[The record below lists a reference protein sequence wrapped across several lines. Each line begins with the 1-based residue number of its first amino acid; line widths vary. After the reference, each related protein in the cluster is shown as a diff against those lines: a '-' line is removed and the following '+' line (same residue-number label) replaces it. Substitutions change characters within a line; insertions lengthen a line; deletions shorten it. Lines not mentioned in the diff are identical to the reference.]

1 MKTRQTLAEAV
12 SAEVRAEMGRQ
23 RKSRREVADAMGVS
37 HMYLSRR
44 LNGRTSFDLTDL
56 DRVAAALNVPVD
68 QLLRAD
74 QAA

>member
-23 RKSRREVADAMGVS
+23 QKSRREVADAMGVS

-44 LNGRTSFDLTDL
+44 LNGRTPFDLTDL
-56 DRVAAALNVPVD
+56 DRIAAALGVPVAR
-68 QLLRAD
+68 LLRD
-74 QAA
+74 NQAA